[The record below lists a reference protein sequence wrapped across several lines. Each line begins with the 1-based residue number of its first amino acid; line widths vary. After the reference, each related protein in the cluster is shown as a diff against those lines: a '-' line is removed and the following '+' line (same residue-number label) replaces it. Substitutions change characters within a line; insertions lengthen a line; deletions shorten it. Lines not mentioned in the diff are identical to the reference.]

1 MASFRSLRIS
11 LRLLYFGRKF
21 DMGVHFW
28 VVCWLLLMV
37 EVSEKDLSPSEVMV
51 GSSRE
56 EWA

>member
-1 MASFRSLRIS
+1 
-11 LRLLYFGRKF
+11 
-21 DMGVHFW
+21 MGVHFW